1 MRNQVSA
8 QGTMSFDD
16 VGAGHPVV
24 LLHAFPLARTM
35 WAPQIEALQDA
46 CLLIVP
52 DLPGFG
58 GSRGFTEAPSL
69 DRMADAVAELLDE
82 LKVNER
88 VVLGGLSMGGYT
100 ALAFVRRHA
109 GRLRGL
115 ILADTKAEADDA
127 AGKANRDRLIAFA
140 SQNSPRAVLEQM
152 LAKLVGPETMAKRPE
167 VVESIRQIAEGQTS
181 EGIIGAL
188 QAMRDRPDSG
198 PSLSAIRVPTLVV
211 VGEQDALTPLAV
223 AESLAARIR
232 GAKLVAHR
240 GGGASVQF
248 GEAGSLQRGRALPSF
263 TDYRER

>member
-8 QGTMSFDD
+8 QGMISFDD
-16 VGAGHPVV
+16 VGAGSPVV

-46 CLLIVP
+46 YRLIVP

-58 GSRGFTEAPSL
+58 GSRGFSGPPSL
-69 DRMADAVAELLDE
+69 DRMADEVAELLDE
-82 LKVNER
+82 LKVTER

-100 ALAFVRRHA
+100 ALAFARRHA

-127 AGKANRDRLIAFA
+127 EGKANRDRLIAFA
-140 SQNSPRAVLEQM
+140 SQNTARAVLDQM
-152 LAKLVGPETMAKRPE
+152 IAKLVGAETMARRPE
-167 VVESIRQIAEGQTS
+167 VVETIRQIAEGQTS

-198 PSLSAIRVPTLVV
+198 PSLSAIGVPALVV
-211 VGEQDALTPLAV
+211 VGEQDALTPPTV

-232 GAKLVAHR
+232 GAKLVR
-240 GGGASVQF
+240 LEGAGHLSNLERPDLFNTAVRSF
-248 GEAGSLQRGRALPSF
+248 LQELPA
-263 TDYRER
+263 